1 MPSAVSKVGDTAVN
15 KTSSVLMEL
24 TFSLTQIDSKQVNI
38 NQVVMRTL
46 EKEPNALRCLAY
58 LRNSKEVNVASSK

>member
-1 MPSAVSKVGDTAVN
+1 MPSAVSNVGGTAVN

-24 TFSLTQIDSKQVNI
+24 TFSLTQIDNKQVNI

-46 EKEPNALRCLAY
+46 
-58 LRNSKEVNVASSK
+58 

>member
-1 MPSAVSKVGDTAVN
+1 MPSTILSVGDIAVN
-15 KTSSVLMEL
+15 KTEVSVLVEL
-24 TFSLTQIDSKQVNI
+24 TFSLKQIDNKQI

-46 EKEPNALRCLAY
+46 GKETNTLRCLAY